1 MSMKIGIRAWID
13 FAFRKIFGKPG
24 NEICLISLLNA
35 VLQLPSSVVSV
46 EYLNPFGYKD
56 FETDKLVCVDV
67 KATDELGRVFVIEV
81 QIVVQSSF
89 AKRAVFYA
97 CEAYTDQLR
106 AGQGYGD
113 LKATYSICLLM
124 RNLWEDDRLHHQ
136 FQLVERES
144 GMVLEDSIEIHTVEL
159 AKYNNDRGA
168 LRGAGVLE
176 QWAYWIKNASEH
188 TVDELRELLPSL
200 EFLRAT
206 GELNAIR
213 EITEEKQMY
222 DAREKASLDIQSNLI
237 DAKQEGENI
246 GEQRGIEIG
255 EQRGIEIG
263 EQRGIEIG
271 EQRGIEIGEQR
282 GKLKGSVQIFEGL
295 LGTSV
300 SSDDILNGKSNEEL
314 ASMVAQLQKRLRDR
328 TS

>member
-1 MSMKIGIRAWID
+1 MKIGIRAWID
-13 FAFRKIFGKPG
+13 FAFRKIYGKPG

-35 VLQLPSSVVSV
+35 VLQFVDPVVSV
-46 EYLNPFGYKD
+46 EYLNPFGIKD

-67 KATDELGRVFVIEV
+67 KATDQRGRVFIVEI

-124 RNLWEDDRLHHQ
+124 RNLWNDEQLHHQ
-136 FQLVERES
+136 FRLVDRES
-144 GMVLEDSIEIHTVEL
+144 GRVLEESIEIHTVEL
-159 AKYNNDRGA
+159 AKYNGN
-168 LRGAGVLE
+168 AGDVRNASVLE
-176 QWAYWIKNASEH
+176 QWAYWIKNSSEH
-188 TVDELRELLPSL
+188 TVEELQELIPGL

-237 DAKQEGENI
+237 DARQEGRQE
-246 GEQRGIEIG
+246 GRQDGRQEGRQEGI
-255 EQRGIEIG
+255 R
-263 EQRGIEIG
+263 
-271 EQRGIEIGEQR
+271 IGEQR
-282 GKLKGSVQIFEGL
+282 GKLEASIQIYEGL
-295 LGTSV
+295 LGDSPTSE
-300 SSDDILNGKSNEEL
+300 SALKDLSMEEL
-314 ASMVAQLQKRLRDR
+314 ESRVTLLQKRLRDR

>member
-1 MSMKIGIRAWID
+1 VD
-13 FAFRKIFGKPG
+13 P
-24 NEICLISLLNA
+24 
-35 VLQLPSSVVSV
+35 VVSV
-46 EYLNPFGYKD
+46 EYLNPFGIKD

-67 KATDELGRVFVIEV
+67 KATDQRGRVFIVEI

-124 RNLWEDDRLHHQ
+124 RNLWNDEQLHHQ
-136 FQLVERES
+136 FRLVDRES
-144 GMVLEDSIEIHTVEL
+144 GRVLEESIEIHTVEL
-159 AKYNNDRGA
+159 AKYNGN
-168 LRGAGVLE
+168 AGDVRNASVLE
-176 QWAYWIKNASEH
+176 QWAYWIKNSSEH
-188 TVDELRELLPSL
+188 TVEELQELIPGL

-237 DAKQEGENI
+237 DARQEGI
-246 GEQRGIEIG
+246 KV
-255 EQRGIEIG
+255 
-263 EQRGIEIG
+263 
-271 EQRGIEIGEQR
+271 GEQR
-282 GKLKGSVQIFEGL
+282 GKLKASIQIYEGL
-295 LGTSV
+295 LGDSPTSEIDLKDL
-300 SSDDILNGKSNEEL
+300 SMEEL
-314 ASMVAQLQKRLRDR
+314 ESKVTLLQKRLRDR
-328 TS
+328 TA

>member
-13 FAFRKIFGKPG
+13 FAFRKIFGKRG

-35 VLQLPSSVVSV
+35 VLRLRHPVVSV
-46 EYLNPFGYKD
+46 EYLNPFGDKD
-56 FETDKLVCVDV
+56 FATDKLVCVDV
-67 KATDELGRVFVIEV
+67 KATDELDRVFVIEV
-81 QIVVQSSF
+81 QIVVHASF
-89 AKRAVFYA
+89 AKRAIFYA

-106 AGQGYGD
+106 VGQGYRD

-124 RNLWEDDRLHHQ
+124 RNLWHDEQLHHQ
-136 FQLVERES
+136 FQLVERTS
-144 GMVLEDSIEIHTVEL
+144 GMVLENSIEIHTVEL
-159 AKYNNDRGA
+159 AKYNKGPSAVRGA
-168 LRGAGVLE
+168 TELE
-176 QWAYWIKNASEH
+176 QWAYWIKNAGEH
-188 TVDELRELLPSL
+188 TVEELRDLLPGL

-237 DAKQEGENI
+237 DARQEGRQE
-246 GEQRGIEIG
+246 
-255 EQRGIEIG
+255 
-263 EQRGIEIG
+263 GIEIG

-282 GKLKGSVQIFEGL
+282 GKLTGSVQVYEGL
-295 LGTSV
+295 LGEPLSP
-300 SSDDILNGKSNEEL
+300 DEL
-314 ASMVAQLQKRLRDR
+314 LCKRSIEDLALMVTQLQKRLRDR

>member
-35 VLQLPSSVVSV
+35 VLRLPHPIVSV
-46 EYLNPFGYKD
+46 EYLNPFGIKD
-56 FETDKLVCVDV
+56 FQTDKLVCVDV
-67 KATDELGRVFVIEV
+67 KATDPLGRVFVIEV

-89 AKRAVFYA
+89 AQRAVFYA

-106 AGQGYGD
+106 VGQGYCD

-124 RNLWEDDRLHHQ
+124 RNLWEDDQLHHQ
-136 FQLVERES
+136 FRLVDRES
-144 GMVLEDSIEIHTVEL
+144 GRVLEDSIEIHTVEL
-159 AKYNNDRGA
+159 AKYNGGSSDVSNA
-168 LRGAGVLE
+168 SVLE
-176 QWAYWIKNASEH
+176 QWAYWIKKSSEH
-188 TVDELRELLPSL
+188 TVEELRELLPGL

-206 GELNAIR
+206 VELNAIR

-237 DAKQEGENI
+237 DARRE
-246 GEQRGIEIG
+246 GIEIG
-255 EQRGIEIG
+255 EERGEK
-263 EQRGIEIG
+263 
-271 EQRGIEIGEQR
+271 R
-282 GKLKGSVQIFEGL
+282 GKLKASIQIYEGL
-295 LGTSV
+295 LGDAVTSD
-300 SSDDILNGKSNEEL
+300 SDLSNRSIEALE
-314 ASMVAQLQKRLRDR
+314 SMVTQLQKRLRDR

>member
-1 MSMKIGIRAWID
+1 M
-13 FAFRKIFGKPG
+13 F
-24 NEICLISLLNA
+24 
-35 VLQLPSSVVSV
+35 
-46 EYLNPFGYKD
+46 
-56 FETDKLVCVDV
+56 TDKLICVDV
-67 KATDELGRVFVIEV
+67 KATDAFGRVFVIEV

-97 CEAYTDQLR
+97 CDAYTDQLR
-106 AGQGYGD
+106 AGQGYND

-124 RNLWEDDRLHHQ
+124 RNLWDDGQLHHQ

-159 AKYNNDRGA
+159 AKYNGSSSEVRGA
-168 LRGAGVLE
+168 SVLE

-188 TVDELRELLPSL
+188 TVEELQELLPGL

-237 DAKQEGENI
+237 DARQEGRQE
-246 GEQRGIEIG
+246 
-255 EQRGIEIG
+255 
-263 EQRGIEIG
+263 
-271 EQRGIEIGEQR
+271 GIEIGEQR
-282 GKLKGSVQIFEGL
+282 GKLTGSIQVYEGL
-295 LGTSV
+295 LGGPT
-300 SSDDILNGKSNEEL
+300 SSDEVLGNMPIEDL
-314 ASMVAQLQKRLRDR
+314 AAMVTQLQKRLRDR
-328 TS
+328 MS

>member
-1 MSMKIGIRAWID
+1 MGFASWID

-35 VLQLPSSVVSV
+35 VLRFPHPVVSV
-46 EYLNPFGYKD
+46 EYLNPFGIKD
-56 FETDKLVCVDV
+56 FETDKLICVDV
-67 KATDELGRVFVIEV
+67 KATDQLGRVFIVEI

-106 AGQGYGD
+106 VGQGYSD

-124 RNLWEDDRLHHQ
+124 RNLWDDDQLHHQ
-136 FQLVERES
+136 FRLVDRES
-144 GMVLEDSIEIHTVEL
+144 GRVLEESIEIHTVEL
-159 AKYNNDRGA
+159 AKYNGA
-168 LRGAGVLE
+168 LSDVRSASVLE
-176 QWAYWIKNASEH
+176 QWAYWIKNSSEH
-188 TVDELRELLPSL
+188 TVEELQELLPGL

-213 EITEEKQMY
+213 EITEEKQMV

-237 DAKQEGENI
+237 DARQEGRQE
-246 GEQRGIEIG
+246 GIEIG
-255 EQRGIEIG
+255 EQRG
-263 EQRGIEIG
+263 EQRGD
-271 EQRGIEIGEQR
+271 QR
-282 GKLKGSVQIFEGL
+282 GKLKASIQIYEGL
-295 LGTSV
+295 LGDSVTSE
-300 SSDDILNGKSNEEL
+300 SILNSRSTEEL
-314 ASMVAQLQKRLRDR
+314 ESMVANLQKRLRDR

>member
-35 VLQLPSSVVSV
+35 VLQLPHPVVSV
-46 EYLNPFGYKD
+46 EYLNPFGYQD

-67 KATDELGRVFVIEV
+67 KATDDLDRLFVIEV

-106 AGQGYGD
+106 AGQGYSD
-113 LKATYSICLLM
+113 LKATYSICLWM
-124 RNLWEDDRLHHQ
+124 RNLWDDKQLHHQ

-144 GMVLEDSIEIHTVEL
+144 RMVLEDSIEIHTVEL
-159 AKYNNDRGA
+159 ARYSRERSALQGA
-168 LRGAGVLE
+168 SVLE

-188 TVDELRELLPSL
+188 TVEELRELLPGL
-200 EFLRAT
+200 AFLRAT

-237 DAKQEGENI
+237 DARQEGRQE
-246 GEQRGIEIG
+246 GIEIG
-255 EQRGIEIG
+255 EERGE
-263 EQRGIEIG
+263 
-271 EQRGIEIGEQR
+271 
-282 GKLKGSVQIFEGL
+282 LKGSVQIYEGL
-295 LGTSV
+295 LGASV
-300 SSDDILNGKSNEEL
+300 ASDDVLSEKSTEEL
-314 ASMVAQLQKRLRDR
+314 VLMVTQLQKRLRDR

>member
-35 VLQLPSSVVSV
+35 VLRFPHPVVSV
-46 EYLNPFGYKD
+46 EYLNPFGIKD
-56 FETDKLVCVDV
+56 FETDKLICVDV
-67 KATDELGRVFVIEV
+67 KATDQLGRVFIVEI

-106 AGQGYGD
+106 VGQGYSD

-124 RNLWEDDRLHHQ
+124 RNLWDDDQLHHQ
-136 FQLVERES
+136 FRLVDRES
-144 GMVLEDSIEIHTVEL
+144 GRVLEESIEIHTVEL
-159 AKYNNDRGA
+159 AKYNGSVSDVRSA
-168 LRGAGVLE
+168 SVLE
-176 QWAYWIKNASEH
+176 QWAYWIKNSSEH
-188 TVDELRELLPSL
+188 TVEELQELLPGL

-222 DAREKASLDIQSNLI
+222 DAREKASLDIQSTLI
-237 DAKQEGENI
+237 DARQE
-246 GEQRGIEIG
+246 GIEIG
-255 EQRGIEIG
+255 EQRG
-263 EQRGIEIG
+263 
-271 EQRGIEIGEQR
+271 EQR
-282 GKLKGSVQIFEGL
+282 GKLKASIQIYEGL
-295 LGTSV
+295 LSDSVTSESIL
-300 SSDDILNGKSNEEL
+300 SSQSTEEL
-314 ASMVAQLQKRLRDR
+314 ESMVANLQKRLRDR
-328 TS
+328 SS